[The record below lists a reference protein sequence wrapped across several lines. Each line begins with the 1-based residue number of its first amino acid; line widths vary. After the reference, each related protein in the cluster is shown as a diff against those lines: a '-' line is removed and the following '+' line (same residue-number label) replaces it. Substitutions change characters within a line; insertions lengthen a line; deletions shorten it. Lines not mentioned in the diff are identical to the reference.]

1 MFIGPIIPLAKKLFL
16 IKWDVLIQ
24 HGNKMNLWSFD
35 PIMYCKNEKRVMYGL
50 KVIRLRYNFALHNNV
65 IYYQVV
71 ILYVFYCS
79 GFGLNMPQA
88 LKYSTNFI
96 IFFQVSI
103 PCKLLYSIQNQNHRF
118 HHSSSD
124 ILSWISRNLIIK
136 QYICLTNFNVQNN
149 YHP

>member
-1 MFIGPIIPLAKKLFL
+1 MYKIIHLDMITSMVIYLLTNLNHIIKFTIYNFAQYGIRSYFCKQQKMFIGPIIPLAKKLFL

-79 GFGLNMPQA
+79 GFGLNMP
-88 LKYSTNFI
+88 
-96 IFFQVSI
+96 
-103 PCKLLYSIQNQNHRF
+103 
-118 HHSSSD
+118 
-124 ILSWISRNLIIK
+124 
-136 QYICLTNFNVQNN
+136 
-149 YHP
+149 